1 MSFGIDG
8 AHLPSGLPDPPAHND
23 GRHIGGRR
31 SELRWK
37 RTLFLGRSLR
47 RLAHLLGGIKGR
59 RSTERRRTEESGGVA
74 ALTRAGG
81 RQAGH
86 RSWSR
91 RFRLGWL
98 RMVAA
103 LAGAGAILA
112 AAGALRAVLVVVAF
126 LIRPVAP
133 ALVAP
138 GALRAIPVVAAL
150 SADRALGVPVLAADQ
165 PVAAVELRRR
175 RPGGGNELTAE
186 VSRTLAAVVFRNAVV
201 IAATDVSEHA
211 DDWMAFAIVTA
222 KFAAVAVGVVTAFR

>member
-23 GRHIGGRR
+23 GRQCGGRR
-31 SELRWK
+31 SEIRWK

-47 RLAHLLGGIKGR
+47 RLAHLLGGIKGC
-59 RSTERRRTEESGGVA
+59 RSTEGGRTEESAGVA

-91 RFRLGWL
+91 SRGRRFRFGRM

-103 LAGAGAILA
+103 LAGAGAVLA
-112 AAGALRAVLVVVAF
+112 AAGALRAVLIVVALF
-126 LIRPVAP
+126 VWPVAP
-133 ALVAP
+133 ALMAD

-150 SADRALGVPVLAADQ
+150 GADRTLGVPVLAADEA
-165 PVAAVELRRR
+165 VAAVELDSI
-175 RPGGGNELTAE
+175 GGFEQTAE
-186 VSRTLAAVVFRNAVV
+186 VARSLAAVAFGDAFIDAANLTDEAGDLQASAFEAEIAVR
-201 IAATDVSEHA
+201 
-211 DDWMAFAIVTA
+211 
-222 KFAAVAVGVVTAFR
+222 AVGII

>member
-23 GRHIGGRR
+23 GRQCGGRR
-31 SELRWK
+31 SEIRWK

-59 RSTERRRTEESGGVA
+59 RSAERRRTEESGGVA

-91 RFRLGWL
+91 SRSRRFRFGRM

-103 LAGAGAILA
+103 LAGAGAVLA
-112 AAGALRAVLVVVAF
+112 AAGALRAVLIVVALF
-126 LIRPVAP
+126 VRPVAP
-133 ALVAP
+133 ALMAD

-150 SADRALGVPVLAADQ
+150 GADRTLGVPVLAADEA
-165 PVAAVELRRR
+165 VAAVELRRR

-186 VSRTLAAVVFRNAVV
+186 VTRTLAAFIDRNAF
-201 IAATDVSEHA
+201 IDAADLA
-211 DDWMAFAIVTA
+211 DQAEVLDA
-222 KFAAVAVGVVTAFR
+222 GAFRTE

>member
-23 GRHIGGRR
+23 GRQCGGRR
-31 SELRWK
+31 SEIRWK

-47 RLAHLLGGIKGR
+47 RLAHLLGGIKGC
-59 RSTERRRTEESGGVA
+59 RSTEGGRTEESAGVA

-91 RFRLGWL
+91 SRGRRFRFGRM

-103 LAGAGAILA
+103 LAGAGTVLA
-112 AAGALRAVLVVVAF
+112 AA
-126 LIRPVAP
+126 
-133 ALVAP
+133 

-150 SADRALGVPVLAADQ
+150 GADRTLGVPVLAADEA
-165 PVAAVELRRR
+165 VAAVELDSI
-175 RPGGGNELTAE
+175 GGFEQTAE
-186 VSRTLAAVVFRNAVV
+186 VARSLAAVAFGDAFIDAANLTDEAGDLQASAFEAEIAVR
-201 IAATDVSEHA
+201 
-211 DDWMAFAIVTA
+211 
-222 KFAAVAVGVVTAFR
+222 AVGII